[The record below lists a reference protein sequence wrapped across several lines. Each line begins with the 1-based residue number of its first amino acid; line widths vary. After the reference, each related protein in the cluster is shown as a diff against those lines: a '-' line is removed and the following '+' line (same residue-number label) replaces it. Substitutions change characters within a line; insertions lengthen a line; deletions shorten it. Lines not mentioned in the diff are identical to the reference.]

1 MHSMMN
7 GDKLANQA
15 SIDEH
20 KDEPKFAPVN
30 YFVLDQSNDSYIL
43 GRIVQAPTMS
53 SLPDILGYQ
62 QQALMSS
69 ANTDSAFKLS
79 SSSSA
84 IIEQSLAFRQEQQLE
99 LTGSSLPSSSMMSPS
114 TIYSDL
120 NLNDELSSY
129 GPRSTQNESTNLI
142 DLNDNDVIGS
152 VGMLETIIKI
162 YQIKFVLSRKHF
174 YGSYL
179 L

>member
-1 MHSMMN
+1 MN

-20 KDEPKFAPVN
+20 KYEPKFAPVN
-30 YFVLDQSNDSYIL
+30 YFVLDQSNDSYIF

-69 ANTDSAFKLS
+69 ANTDSAFKS
-79 SSSSA
+79 SPSSSA
-84 IIEQSLAFRQEQQLE
+84 IEQSLAFRQEQQLE
-99 LTGSSLPSSSMMSPS
+99 LTRSSLLSSTSMMSPS
-114 TIYSDL
+114 TIYGDL

-129 GPRSTQNESTNLI
+129 GPRSTQTESTNLI

-152 VGMLETIIKI
+152 AGMLENIIKNLSD
-162 YQIKFVLSRKHF
+162 QICVVQ
-174 YGSYL
+174 
-179 L
+179 